1 MRKLINEL
9 REQARILVSNEERD
23 RGELYDAR
31 EQWERIDEKFVELI
45 VSECVD
51 VLIDALPS
59 IVPESKDGIHPVW
72 HIKDH
77 FGFGV

>member
-51 VLIDALPS
+51 VLIDVLPS

-77 FGFGV
+77 FGFDE